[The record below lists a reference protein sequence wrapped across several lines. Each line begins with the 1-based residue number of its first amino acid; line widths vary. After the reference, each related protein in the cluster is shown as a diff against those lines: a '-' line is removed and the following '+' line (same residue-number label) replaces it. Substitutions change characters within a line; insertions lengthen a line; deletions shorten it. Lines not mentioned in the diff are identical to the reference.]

1 MSKKTAKKTAKK
13 KVSKKTTAKASA
25 TATAEATAL
34 PEGDNIPEGFE
45 QIGGGY
51 APTWK
56 PEEHGKLLHGPV
68 TGGVREVELT
78 IGRKKQTRRCME
90 VTQKKSGVRYTLWE
104 SAALGELFDQI
115 VTEGEGPELYIRFDG
130 YGKKK
135 AGQNPPKLF
144 TVAIKA

>member
-1 MSKKTAKKTAKK
+1 MAKKTSKKTAGKKLTPAQQ
-13 KVSKKTTAKASA
+13 SA
-25 TATAEATAL
+25 ANHATAL
-34 PEGDNIPEGFE
+34 PEGEAIPEGFE
-45 QIGGGY
+45 KIGGGY

-56 PEEHGKLLHGPV
+56 PEELTVLHGPV
-68 TGGVREVELT
+68 TGAVREVELT

-90 VTQKKSGVRYTLWE
+90 VTRKKSGETYTVWE

-115 VTEGEGPELYIRFDG
+115 AEIGEGPEVWLRFDG
-130 YGKKK
+130 FGKKK